1 MQRFQ
6 TPVLCAG
13 SALLATLISFG
24 SGSTEAS
31 QEDPNKVLAQ
41 LRAEILELEV
51 QVLTCQEFMIQQAAA
66 GKELTEALARSEAEG
81 FTAGINPRSREVLL
95 EGLRAQAKAMQS
107 MESKSKSKDKNKDSD
122 RRQGRRQ
129 RR

>member
-1 MQRFQ
+1 MQRFK

-24 SGSTEAS
+24 SGPAEAS
-31 QEDPNKVLAQ
+31 QEDPNKVLAL

-107 MESKSKSKDKNKDSD
+107 MESKSKSKDKSKDSD

>member
-13 SALLATLISFG
+13 GALIASLLSFG
-24 SGSTEAS
+24 PAPAP
-31 QEDPNKVLAQ
+31 QQDPNKALAALQ
-41 LRAEILELEV
+41 AQITELEARV
-51 QVLTCQEFMIQQAAA
+51 GSCQEFMQQQAAA

-95 EGLRAQAKAMQS
+95 EGLRTQAKAMQS
-107 MESKSKSKDKNKDSD
+107 VDAKEPSKDTS
-122 RRQGRRQ
+122 RRQGRR
-129 RR
+129 RDR

>member
-13 SALLATLISFG
+13 SALLASLLSFG
-24 SGSTEAS
+24 PAPAAGG
-31 QEDPNKVLAQ
+31 QQDPNKVLAA
-41 LRAEILELEV
+41 LREQITELET
-51 QVLTCQEFMIQQAAA
+51 QVEDCKRFMQQQAAA

-95 EGLRAQAKAMQS
+95 EGLRLQAKAMQAG
-107 MESKSKSKDKNKDSD
+107 EAKPKAKAKDGD
-122 RRQGRRQ
+122 RRQGRR
-129 RR
+129 RDR